1 MSSVPSG
8 GGVPK
13 GRRGSVLP
21 CLGKATPIKLCS
33 PRALIGSVARKKSKR
48 PTGSGALI
56 SANFTCSFCNSSRR
70 MRSWRLSP
78 ACPTAPWSFR
88 SPRKTVCRLLWIWC
102 FPCSLLLGGRP
113 VFRLLPVEGS
123 MPQLARFY
131 TRRST
136 SPDMEVLI
144 TPFLRVSPLICPTEN
159 TFGGDPDRSPLKG
172 NPPFR
177 GTPSALGHEG
187 VRGRR
192 LRGAA
197 MLCRLQCARFA
208 KRMAHC

>member
-48 PTGSGALI
+48 PTGSVALI
-56 SANFTCSFCNSSRR
+56 FANFTCSFCNSSRR

-123 MPQLARFY
+123 MPQLACFY

-136 SPDMEVLI
+136 SSIMGILI
-144 TPFLRVSPLICPTEN
+144 APFLRVSPSFT
-159 TFGGDPDRSPLKG
+159 
-172 NPPFR
+172 PPKILSA
-177 GTPSALGHEG
+177 GTPI
-187 VRGRR
+187 VPP
-192 LRGAA
+192 
-197 MLCRLQCARFA
+197 
-208 KRMAHC
+208 